1 MEFLNNFVLPQS
13 AEHIEL
19 LHYMLLI
26 VLFLFIPFISI
37 VFGGIILSVI
47 YRRKGVKEN
56 NNFYLRLAKEIAEIT
71 TINKSV
77 GFILGIAPIIASIL
91 IYSQLLH
98 NSQVT
103 NLNYLGLAL
112 VFVTISLI
120 FIYSY
125 RYSLSFNSIFNS
137 FSGKEV
143 VDPAVIEDVHK
154 LSDESNRI
162 SKKAGSFGLL
172 FLFLGLWFFVTG
184 ITIPTLYSSWKIDN
198 FIFGLFSWE
207 VLSRFIFYILF
218 ALALT
223 GGMVLFTF
231 LEDEKKKRVK
241 DEVYSIFVKQKI
253 VRVTFFAS
261 IFIPA
266 LLLTSVFGLPASSL
280 TGTVFFYAIISL
292 ILLFLG
298 YHFLYLL
305 TNEIKCTTA
314 ALLFFA
320 LIFSIAAFIISDQK
334 AMASATKFQSASLS
348 AEFDKYFAE
357 LKGEGKTVT
366 INAAEIY
373 QVKCASCHKWDQKLV
388 GPAHLDV
395 LPKYVGKE
403 AQLVAFIRNPSKV
416 DPAYPP
422 MPNPGLKPNEAD
434 AVAKYLLETYKE
446 KNK

>member
-19 LHYMLLI
+19 LHYMLLL

-37 VFGGIILSVI
+37 VFGGIILSVS
-47 YRRKGVKEN
+47 YRRKGEKEN
-56 NNFYLRLAKEIAEIT
+56 NKFYLRLAKEIAEIT

-77 GFILGIAPIIASIL
+77 GFILGVAPIIASIL

-103 NLNYLGLAL
+103 NLNYLAISL
-112 VFVTISLI
+112 VFVTVALI

-125 RYSLSFNSIFNS
+125 RYSLSFNRIFNS
-137 FSGKEV
+137 FTGKDNT
-143 VDPAVIEDVHK
+143 DPGVIEDVQK

-162 SKKAGSFGLL
+162 SKKAGTFGLA
-172 FLFLGLWFFVTG
+172 FLFLGLWFFVTAL
-184 ITIPTLYSSWKIDN
+184 TIPTLYLDWKIDD
-198 FIFGLFSWE
+198 FITGLFSLN
-207 VLSRFIFYILF
+207 VLSRFAFYILF
-218 ALALT
+218 AVTLT
-223 GGMVLFTF
+223 GGMILFTF

-241 DEVYSIFVKQKI
+241 DVEYSNFVKQKI
-253 VRVTFFAS
+253 VRVTFFVS
-261 IFIPA
+261 IFIPVM
-266 LLLTSVFGLPASSL
+266 LLISVFGLPSSSL
-280 TGTVFFYAIISL
+280 TGTVFFYAIFSL

-305 TNEIKCTTA
+305 SKEIKGTTA

-320 LIFSIAAFIISDQK
+320 LVFSIAAFIISDQK
-334 AMASATKFQSASLS
+334 AMATATKFQSASLS

-366 INAAEIY
+366 INAAELY

-388 GPAHLDV
+388 GPPHLEV

-403 AQLVAFIRNPSKV
+403 AQLVAFIRNPVKV
-416 DPAYPP
+416 DPAYPS

-434 AVAKYLLETYKE
+434 ALAKYLMETYNE
-446 KNK
+446 KTK